1 MEESKQMN
9 CPNCGAETNEAICP
23 VCGANVGVGMNNP
36 YQQTGMGAGMNNPYQ
51 QTGMGAD
58 MNNGY
63 QQTGMGAGM
72 NNAYQQPDMNGGYQQ
87 LNMGNNMNMGMDY
100 QQPYMP
106 ASTPEPKKSKGGLI
120 AAIVAAVI
128 VIAAVAAVLA
138 FVVFGENGEKKSKQV
153 VDTYMTGLAE
163 ADSDKIASVVDP
175 KCTSE
180 DELQQVA
187 DAFEMLKSMGIEYTL
202 DYKIVSVEEASTSEI
217 KSMCE
222 GIYDDESVA
231 ADIKSAY
238 ICDVEYTMNMTY
250 LGESESEEDS
260 FSLICYKKDG
270 TWYVGGT
277 MSE

>member
-1 MEESKQMN
+1 MN
-9 CPNCGAETNEAICP
+9 CPNCGAETNETICP
-23 VCGANVGVGMNNP
+23 VCGANVG
-36 YQQTGMGAGMNNPYQ
+36 AGMNNPYQ
-51 QTGMGAD
+51 QPNMNGGYQQTGMGADLNNGYQQPNMGASMNNSYQQPNMGAD

-63 QQTGMGAGM
+63 QQ
-72 NNAYQQPDMNGGYQQ
+72 
-87 LNMGNNMNMGMDY
+87 
-100 QQPYMP
+100 PYMP
-106 ASTPEPKKSKGGLI
+106 ASAPEPKKSKGGLI

-128 VIAAVAAVLA
+128 VIAVIASVLVFA
-138 FVVFGENGEKKSKQV
+138 VFGGNGEKKSKKV
-153 VDTYMTGLAE
+153 IDTYMTGLAE

-175 KCTSE
+175 DCINE
-180 DELQQVA
+180 DDLQSVA

-202 DYKIVSVEEASTSEI
+202 DYKIVSTEKATDEEI

-231 ADIKSAY
+231 KDIKLAY

-250 LGESESEEDS
+250 LGESESEDDS

-270 TWYVGGT
+270 KWYVGGT